1 MDFNIDGMGTC
12 EMKCFDNLRAR
23 CVIKLSNDDSSIER
37 CSDESLFVEKASVIN
52 AESMMSERI
61 HQSPVFTTCVD
72 QNRMIS
78 PGAYDICFY

>member
-1 MDFNIDGMGTC
+1 
-12 EMKCFDNLRAR
+12 
-23 CVIKLSNDDSSIER
+23 
-37 CSDESLFVEKASVIN
+37 
-52 AESMMSERI
+52 MMSERI